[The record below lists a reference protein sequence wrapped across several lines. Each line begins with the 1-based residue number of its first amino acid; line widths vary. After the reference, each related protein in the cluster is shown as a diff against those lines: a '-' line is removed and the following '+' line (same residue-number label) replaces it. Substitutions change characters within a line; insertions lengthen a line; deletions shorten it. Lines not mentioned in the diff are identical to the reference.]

1 VRKKW
6 LTLPLGTA
14 LATLAVVALLVWLAA
29 EDAHQAAL
37 LDARVRAAE
46 DRVAQTSRRSRQLV
60 RDGAPEEEV
69 VQACQEDIEALQEMK
84 TLRTERWCRQQSWH
98 ARLARE
104 ARRRTGW

>member
-1 VRKKW
+1 VRRKW
-6 LTLPLGTA
+6 FILPLGTA

-37 LDARVRAAE
+37 LDARIRAAE
-46 DRVAQTSRRSRQLV
+46 DRVARTSRRSRQLV

-84 TLRTERWCRQQSWH
+84 TLRTERWRRRQTLP
-98 ARLARE
+98 ARLLAE
-104 ARRRTGW
+104 IHRRTGW